1 MESKLSNRGIKV
13 VSKVIISFFAL
24 ISLVFFLLS
33 IDQTLIIVT
42 ISVIMLLA
50 STYLMWTQE
59 EYDSISL
66 LIFFFGTTACFYFF
80 SDVILTEWPR
90 LAAVAV
96 FALLSLFL
104 TNYLLNTANAVNLA
118 QRSIF
123 KIALAI
129 IFTEIFWILSFFEA
143 SQISKGAVAAVIFF
157 NLQSTV
163 RDILEDKMEVKKFV
177 FLGII
182 SIILLAVIIYRI

>member
-24 ISLVFFLLS
+24 VSLVFFLLS
-33 IDQTLIIVT
+33 IDQTLIVVT
-42 ISVIMLLA
+42 ISIIMLLA

-90 LAAVAV
+90 LVAIAA

-104 TNYLLNTANAVNLA
+104 SNYLLNTANAIHPG
-118 QRSIF
+118 QRGIF

-129 IFTEIFWILSFFEA
+129 IFTEIFWILSFFDA

-163 RDILEDKMEVKKFV
+163 RDILEDKMETKKFV

-182 SIILLAVIIYRI
+182 SIILLAIIIYRI

>member
-24 ISLVFFLLS
+24 VSLVFFFLS
-33 IDQTLIIVT
+33 IDQTLIVVT

-50 STYLMWTQE
+50 SIYLMWTQE

-90 LAAVAV
+90 LVSVAV
-96 FALLSLFL
+96 FALLSLL
-104 TNYLLNTANAVNLA
+104 LSNYLLNTANAVNSA
-118 QRSIF
+118 QRGIF

-129 IFTEIFWILSFFEA
+129 IFTQIFWILSFFEA

-163 RDILEDKMEVKKFV
+163 RDILEDKIENKKFV

-182 SIILLAVIIYRI
+182 SIILLAIIIYRI